1 MCGLAVALLASLLV
15 VAPVPVLSG
24 AGLGVSEAAAQSAG
38 SSGVSAYS
46 RAFLH
51 RTVIEEGQTRQF
63 EISNL
68 PDRPAYYVFF
78 KPLTGYTAEPS
89 DITFKVHWRR
99 DGLVE
104 VAAGEGRRASVN
116 SLRERLRFE
125 VEAHSD
131 GDSDDETFGVQLCTT
146 ADCEGG
152 TVLGDWTVT
161 ITDVSDT
168 TLTGTGASITV
179 SGGSTTMMERLTNN
193 DNRDVSDTITVTIP
207 YESRPTQSIVVVGL
221 VDTTTMGKLGTETP
235 IANIRGG
242 FAQHAGAGPTTPRHA
257 FSINLDGVNIPDG
270 TGLDVDGSGT
280 VEQDEWVSEF
290 EVSIAAFNNAVDT
303 PGGELSGNL
312 VFTVYQYDEDYY
324 DTTNCRIDVG
334 LGPQTVK
341 CPNTSTVPTEYTGI
355 VLPDVPLTVTGDDEV
370 TEIELHH
377 AATTDQVATEGSS
390 TDTAKFRVT
399 LGRGLA
405 AGEML
410 TVPLAFQGATLGTHF
425 SLSLDGSPQGVAY
438 ADSADGATGELRFT
452 GPSAAEAT
460 VVVTAATD
468 DGDTATNN
476 LVVRTYPTSDPWKGN
491 HITTNLAG
499 GVCSG
504 DGCGPVRLAERL
516 YRITL
521 NEAEAGLAVI
531 DNGGGRLLEG
541 DIVENVPVV
550 ERTQGSIVLY
560 DIEEKVVTVGG
571 DYSYE
576 VRLSAAPTSNVTVAV
591 SSSDTTKATITT
603 GASLT
608 FTPSNWP
615 MPQTV
620 TVSAEDNDADA
631 ADIGLTITHA
641 VTGAGNY
648 ASIGD
653 VSHPL
658 TLVDDDPT
666 EVSMAGTGVRT
677 SPSGTQISEVMVEG
691 DATRVDR
698 SLTISLGRAL
708 TANEWVRVPLYL
720 EATGH
725 RQNPDVKCDL
735 NLQDWSDESLERWAD
750 YVACDVV
757 SSVRGPRYS
766 ANVAWPVHHNDFE
779 MAAVGTGVSVEAVN
793 RYTPAHVGF
802 RWLEFAGAGA
812 QTATIVLKTRDGF
825 DDGDVS
831 DEEFHISFP
840 RGLQSV
846 RNYTD
851 DGKVFS
857 PQRHLNPQTNL
868 GGGVTAAQADAQA
881 WYGIADD
888 DAAPPSTG
896 ETVEVPLD
904 WPLLPSGVG
913 VGDTFRL
920 LYVTNGETAA
930 TSRQGSVYDDFVR
943 AEITGAQLKGGGV
956 PELVPHAESF
966 FGLVTTLGDGG
977 GTGTYGA
984 RDRAQFNMYRIDE
997 GVQPNDPIYWV
1008 GGDKVADNASPDFID
1023 GTWDSESPRHA
1034 DGTAATVDTDGYW
1047 TGGTEEGHRTN
1058 HAFCSGGTGGHNR
1071 GQVGEPNV
1079 HVGKLDGNDS
1089 SRFSPLGP
1097 IRARTPACTDAEP
1110 ATEMRPLYALST
1122 SVFEVVGGAV
1132 EITPRSRAA
1141 EGSAVSF
1148 TVTMSEAAPTGGITV
1163 PYTFAHGLG
1172 IATDPAHIVAD
1183 ASDFADTAGSVTIAQ
1198 GATTATIAVATTDDS
1213 TYEGDH
1219 YFRVTLGTPTG
1230 TDAPGLAAGKSTG
1243 IGIITDK
1250 ADLPNVAFAS
1260 ATAVAAEDAGTIGV
1274 TVTKTGTTAVP
1285 LSIYWTTADGTAAH
1299 PTDYTAQS
1307 GYLEF
1312 ATGDTTKTLTID
1324 LVDDGTAESTE
1335 TFKVQLDGTLAV
1347 DARAG
1352 STAETTI
1359 TLTDDDDG
1367 TAGVTLSGSAV
1378 TLTELH
1384 ATDAEMS
1391 YTVVLDSDP
1400 GANVV
1405 VTVSSGDATAVAV
1418 DTDSDMAGDQSM
1430 LTFTHGNTGNWSSA
1444 QTVTLRAVND
1454 GDSAAETV
1462 TVSHAAE
1469 VSDAGNPYHQIPINS
1484 VTATTVDAGHKIV
1497 VVPVAVSVN
1506 EGDTAE
1512 YGIRL
1517 ASNPGGAVTLHVT
1530 AVNSSGSLTVS
1541 PVTVSFNAGNWMSAQ
1556 TVTINGG
1563 SGGAGGVTHS
1573 VSSSAGTASS
1583 RYPVNMVGPQV
1594 DVTVVPS
1601 AALVFDVGE
1610 GVAVSEESGHTDTY
1624 EVKLNKAPSADV
1636 TVAITAAVG
1645 AAVNPASLTF
1655 TTTNWDTG
1663 QEVTV
1668 SGVDDNTIN
1677 TGGARMVTISHSTSS
1692 SDNDFNALSGNVT
1705 VRVADTDTTP
1715 TLGVTPAQ
1723 VQSSAFAS
1731 GGTVTLT
1738 LTPEHVTFFGV
1749 GDGDGLGPEGGDRG
1763 AGNLR
1768 SGGSLTA
1775 SGLALLTFTGAPTG
1789 LTVNS
1794 AELGAAMSDVHG
1806 QPKHRSLE
1814 VVLSYSGSAITAD
1827 DPVTLNVGRRLLRR
1841 SLSATKAVP
1850 YGASLSADFTIK
1862 APGPVTV
1869 SMAGS
1874 DGDAN
1879 GNAVEG
1885 ASGATGYRTI
1895 TLTLGRVLTGSE
1907 SVTVP
1912 LTVTGAT
1919 VGASNDYTF
1928 GLSGSNT
1935 GVSLNTSGTNSAQNP
1950 AVVFASG
1957 AQTATL
1963 RLMPVDNNV
1972 RTQPYVIVDYG
1983 TGSRAPSASGAALGA
1998 VSGDPVGVVL
2008 VDDET
2013 GDFEVA
2019 ADWPLLPSGLSGG
2032 DEFRLMFI
2040 TSQTRTAESTDI
2052 DVYNEWAQGVVAA
2065 GGHAGLKPYAGLV
2078 RVMGS
2083 TTTVDARVNAGMH
2096 TGSAW
2101 ADGSANASSSGVKVY
2116 WLAEP
2121 SSDKVADN
2129 YFDFFDGSWD
2139 GGADQSGA
2147 DTVESGAA
2155 RTVTAGFW
2163 TGSHIHD
2170 GRKDPNMTRRLGATM
2185 PSVARVSLGNPLSDT
2200 SAMSDD
2206 SLPMLAMSPVFK
2218 VEAAATPELTFA
2230 SAAYSAA
2237 EDGGS
2242 VDVTVNAS
2250 SAPSSAL
2257 TVNLDSQA
2265 ETATEASDYTAP
2277 PTTFTFPAAMTS
2289 HTFSVNITDDSTV
2302 EGDETFTMTLAS
2314 GTGYTVGMPATT
2326 TVTITD
2332 DDTPPVAVTMSASDG
2347 DSDGN
2352 AVEGGPGTTGY
2363 RTITLTLGRA
2373 LTGSEQVTVPLT
2385 VVGATV
2391 ATDYTFALQPSTQT
2405 GVSLNTSGSNSAQN
2419 PAVVFAA
2426 GAQTATLRL
2435 MPVNNSDRTQPYV
2448 IVDYGTPSGS
2458 GGVTLDTPTGG
2469 PIGVVLVDDETGD
2482 IVLPPGTAFRPAVL
2496 NNAEYR
2502 LMFMTSEGGLATSTD
2517 IADYDHFV
2525 RAAAVANG
2533 GDDLLPY
2540 VGFFRAFVSTA
2551 TVDGRNHVGIWDT
2564 SANGGSGGFADGT
2577 TRARDSGTVL
2587 YWLGTG
2593 GEQVSSSYWRLCN
2606 QAWTG
2611 RWSSADATRLRH
2623 EDGSVGDGAKVW
2635 TGMNNNCT
2643 TSSNPLGTATPAYGP
2658 GARVGSGSAS
2668 QSLSSGT
2675 EAAASENRFYA
2686 VSEIV
2691 KTVASADMP
2700 EVAFTRGNSS
2710 ANEGETVRL
2719 TLMASPAP
2727 TADLTLTYIVEEGG
2741 GATAGQDF
2749 TAGEASVMIPAGQ
2762 TSVAFDVATREDG
2775 VFEDSESFRVGLVA
2789 SPDYLRARG
2798 VTIVTIIDD
2807 DAVEIGFEQ
2816 PEYWVLEDSGTFDV
2830 NLTLNQQTEQQI
2842 DLTLAFGGTAT
2853 DGSDYT
2859 APSTS
2864 VTIPS
2869 GNASGTHTISIPIIA
2884 DSMQEADETIV
2895 VRIASS
2901 ETPRATA
2908 ATPDRTTLY
2917 IADQDRT
2924 APGLVVPSTVEV
2936 DEGGTAAYRL
2946 RLATEPSGTVT
2957 VTVTVSGQ
2965 TSATLTLDADDSTN
2979 GDQASVQFDASN
2991 WYIGRKV
2998 TVRGVHDTDLTD
3010 DSVTLS
3016 HSSSGADYGSVT
3028 GSVAATV
3035 DDEDVTLSITP
3046 GAAVTE
3052 GTAAEFTVT
3061 ASTAPD
3067 RNLTV
3072 NVGIA
3077 DASGADFVAAGQQGN
3092 RTRTLPAGQSS
3103 ATFTVPTVEDFIV
3116 ETSGPITIT
3125 LQNSDNYRIDSSA
3138 ASAEVRV
3145 NDNDASAVAV
3155 AMLGSDGDA
3164 DGNAVEGAG
3173 NSTGYR
3179 TITLRL
3185 DGPLSGSE
3193 TLTVPLTVT
3202 GAAVTADYTFG
3213 LAPTTQTGVALDTS
3227 GPHSAQNP
3235 AVVFT
3240 AGATTATLRLTP
3252 VDNDVRTQPYVIVDF
3267 GSGATASGGINVG
3280 EQTGGPIN
3288 VVLVDDDTGDIEV
3301 AADWALAP
3309 SGLSAGDEFRLIF
3322 ITSQRRTAVSTD
3334 IDAYND
3340 WAQLVVAEHGH
3351 AALLPYS
3358 GLVSVIASTA
3368 TVDARENTA
3377 MWDPALNSNAGGY
3390 TDRST
3395 SDSDS
3400 GTKIYWLAAPS
3411 TDKVAD
3417 NYFDF
3422 YDASWDTGTNN
3433 RSHATNEAATAQMSI
3448 YWTGSS
3454 DAGVEV
3460 SGHTLGDSNPRF
3472 GSMDTLGN
3480 TPLDHTANTVN
3491 TTELRMLAMSPVFK
3505 IDPSATGP
3513 EVSVRLMTGEG
3524 ENRNDDD
3531 EVEKSEADATVSF
3544 PLTLDAQPATA
3555 LTVCVRVEESGDT
3568 DRVAAADEGIKTVSF
3583 QAGVQTGSID
3593 VAWTDTA
3600 ADDLDSVITV
3610 TAVPSSTA
3618 GCSSTDSYTVSGTN
3632 GSDKVRITDDEAT
3645 EVTLTASDTAMSEQD
3660 ASDTATLTVSLG
3672 RPLISGESVVATITL
3687 ASGTGARLPGHA
3699 TPDFAVTASGTG
3711 VALAN
3716 ATSTTARVTFT
3727 GSDSNTVQTATVTL
3741 TPIATAA
3748 GDDGDTSDEEI
3759 TATLNVVT
3767 GTGSGTVVTGGGAMV
3782 VSASSEVDL
3791 TIDDDDASACS
3802 AQSTVLSVSSLRI
3815 TENGG
3820 KTTYCV
3826 RLTTAPSGGSTTVT
3840 IGTAAGRAVFDP
3852 STFTVIES
3860 VGSGAATISP
3870 ATLTFTASNYTEPQ
3884 QVTVTAVDEPSD
3896 NRNRRFNLTQTASGG
3911 GYSSSSLGT
3920 VSVLV
3925 TDAPELEVFEYR
3937 RTYDEAAYNAHKRAN
3952 RGWGIF
3958 RPNTLTSTPGLGPA
3972 PDITPGEVLD
3982 YFVRLSSQPASD
3994 VTVTINVT
4002 QIAGYDPLT
4011 FTGISF
4017 TRNGTPQQSLTFT
4030 FHDGEPTAAG
4040 CWDGGYGGDRH
4051 TQTRI
4056 SWKCYRVIWVHNTRS
4071 LHVEGT
4077 QCADVVHSGTGGG
4090 FRRATVDK
4098 MRAFSLGEVFRHYPK
4113 EFEIGQ
4119 YRDLDSTKFYRLVYF
4134 SKQTPGGPYTW
4145 HMREWGNPN
4154 APVVTADTLNL
4165 QTHYVSS
4172 GRFHWPSDCP
4182 FLRRQYTNQHTP
4194 QNSPSRDVPQPAEA
4208 PPEPA
4213 AVVANLT
4220 LATGGGTSV
4229 DVSWD
4234 AVADADKYLVAYSAE
4249 AADGTAQSAGVFD
4262 GIATTSHTLDHGI
4275 AGPVTVTVTVTPGY
4289 DTDSGTAVYLD
4300 SLAATTTV
4308 DLSGEDETSSDPP
4321 AVPPECVPDDTL
4333 KLARRY
4339 YDLNKH
4345 RAPGYGKNW
4354 RRVLIAFGDIAD
4366 TQLKPFTA
4374 AEASQSETRWSGW
4387 RPFRE
4392 ALECIEQAQT
4402 AKPAPPPVEPEI
4414 SITAGTDVTEG
4425 GDATYTITAA
4435 PAPTAD
4441 LDVTIEITQTGAF
4454 TSTGTQTV
4462 TIPTTGSYTLTVATT
4477 DDSVDEPDGTV
4488 AAAINIGSGYTVSS
4502 TQGAATV
4509 AVSDDDVP
4517 EIVITAGADVTEGE
4531 DATFTITADPAP
4543 HTALSVAV
4551 KITQTG
4557 AFTST
4562 GTQTVTIPTSGTYT
4576 LTVATGDDSTDE
4588 PDGTVTATINT
4599 GAGYTV
4605 SSTQN
4610 TATVAVADN
4619 DVPEISITASAD
4631 VTEGD
4636 DATFTITADPAPS
4649 AALDVTVK
4657 ITQSGDFAST
4667 GTQTVTIPTSG
4678 TYTLIIATND
4688 DSTDEPDGTV
4698 TATINSGN
4706 GYTVSSNNGAAT
4718 VTISDDDDPPAADT
4732 TDTSDGDTS
4741 NGAPAQSGPITL
4753 TVADASAS
4761 EGDPQGLRFVATLS
4775 RASDQEIKLGYGA
4788 FDITAKYNQDFTIP
4802 YRTFT
4807 INPGETQVEIVVPI
4821 IDDNTVEGDE
4831 TIRMYAYE
4839 STFTTIFNFT
4849 YATGTIK
4856 DND

>member
-1 MCGLAVALLASLLV
+1 MCALVVALAASLLV
-15 VAPVPVLSG
+15 VPPVPVLSG
-24 AGLGVSEAAAQSAG
+24 AGLGVSEAGAQSAG
-38 SSGVSAYS
+38 TAGVTSHS

-78 KPLTGYTAEPS
+78 KPLAGYTAEAS
-89 DITFKVHWRR
+89 DVTFKVHWRR

-116 SLRERLRFE
+116 ALRERLRFE
-125 VEAHSD
+125 VAAHSD

-207 YESRPTQSIVVVGL
+207 YASRPTQSIVVVGL
-221 VDTTTMGKLGTETP
+221 VDTTTMAKWGTEAP

-242 FAQHAGAGPTTPRHA
+242 LARHAEAGPTTPRHA
-257 FSINLDGVNIPDG
+257 FTINLDGVNIPDG
-270 TGLDVDGSGT
+270 TGLDVNENGT
-280 VEQDEWVSEF
+280 VEEDEWVSEF

-303 PGGELSGNL
+303 PGGVLSGNL

-324 DTTNCRIDVG
+324 DTTNCRVDLG

-341 CPNTSTVPTEYTGI
+341 CPDTRTAPTVYTGI
-355 VLPDVPLTVTGDDEV
+355 VLPDVPLTVTDDDEV

-377 AATTDQVATEGSS
+377 AATTDQVATEGSTS
-390 TDTAKFRVT
+390 DTAKFRVT

-405 AGEML
+405 AGETL

-425 SLSLDGSPQGVAY
+425 RLSLDGSPQGVVY
-438 ADSADGATGELRFT
+438 ADSADGATGELTFT

-476 LVVRTYPTSDPWKGN
+476 LVVRTYPTSEPWKGN

-521 NEAEAGLAVI
+521 NEAQAGLAVI

-541 DIVENVPVV
+541 NIVENVPVV
-550 ERTQGSIVLY
+550 VPTQSSQVRYRI
-560 DIEEKVVTVGG
+560 DEQVVTEGG

-576 VRLSAAPTSNVTVAV
+576 VRLSAAPTSNVTVAA

-603 GASLT
+603 GGSLT
-608 FTPSNWP
+608 FTPSNWT

-620 TVSAEDNDADA
+620 TVSAVDNQADA

-641 VTGAGNY
+641 VTGAGSY
-648 ASIGD
+648 ASIPN
-653 VSHPL
+653 VAHAL
-658 TLVDDDPT
+658 VLVDDDPT
-666 EVSMAGTGVRT
+666 EVSMVGTGVRT

-698 SLTISLGRAL
+698 SLTISLSRAL

-725 RQNPDVKCDL
+725 RHNPDVECDL
-735 NLQDWSDESLERWAD
+735 NLQDWSDISLERWAD

-812 QTATIVLKTRDGF
+812 QEATIVLKARGGF
-825 DDGDVS
+825 DDGDVH
-831 DEEFHISFP
+831 DEAFHISFP

-851 DGKVFS
+851 DGHVFS

-868 GGGVTAAQADAQA
+868 GGGVTAAHADAQA

-888 DAAPPSTG
+888 EEGGSSAPEMPAG
-896 ETVEVPLD
+896 
-904 WPLLPSGVG
+904 WPLLPSGLNP
-913 VGDTFRL
+913 GDSFRL
-920 LYVTNGETAA
+920 IYA
-930 TSRQGSVYDDFVR
+930 TSQTTTAQSRDLAVYDAFVR
-943 AEITGAQLKGGGV
+943 AEITGNALVNGGV
-956 PELVPHAESF
+956 AALADHAGHFKAIAETSVEGSSAFSVTELTR
-966 FGLVTTLGDGG
+966 TT
-977 GTGTYGA
+977 A
-984 RDRAQFNMYRIDE
+984 RDHAQFNPDNGDHPDVR
-997 GVQPNDPIYWV
+997 IYWV
-1008 GGDKVADNASPDFID
+1008 GGTKVADDNADFTD
-1023 GTWDSESPRHA
+1023 GDWDDEANPRRA
-1034 DGTAATVDTDGYW
+1034 DGTAATVHVSGYW
-1047 TGGTEEGHRTN
+1047 TGSGRDGAGIEV
-1058 HAFCSGGTGGHNR
+1058 CSEISNGITSTRYPRLGWTDAT
-1071 GQVGEPNV
+1071 VGLLNNSSV
-1079 HVGKLDGNDS
+1079 DG
-1089 SRFSPLGP
+1089 FPLGP
-1097 IRARTPACTDAEP
+1097 RTDIASSCGRQHGYSHNR
-1110 ATEMRPLYALST
+1110 TEMRPMYALSGEFT
-1122 SVFEVVGGAV
+1122 VVAAGATI
-1132 EITPRSRAA
+1132 ESATAA
-1141 EGSAVSF
+1141 EGSAATF
-1148 TVTMSEAAPTGGITV
+1148 TVTIPDAAPLGGITV
-1163 PYTFAHGLG
+1163 PYTFDHGLG
-1172 IATDPAHIVAD
+1172 ISTDPAHIVAD
-1183 ASDFADTAGSVTIAQ
+1183 NNDFADTDGEVTIAQ
-1198 GATTATIAVATTDDS
+1198 GDTTAAITVATTDDS

-1230 TDAPGLAAGKSTG
+1230 TDAPGVHPTKGTATG
-1243 IGIITDK
+1243 TITDK
-1250 ADLPNVAFAS
+1250 ADLPNVAFSS
-1260 ATAVAAEDAGTIGV
+1260 ATASAAEDAGTIDV

-1285 LSIYWTTADGTAAH
+1285 LSIYWTTADDTAAH

-1312 ATGDTTKTLTID
+1312 ATGDTTKTLTIPI
-1324 LVDDGTAESTE
+1324 VDDNTAENTE

-1347 DARAG
+1347 DARVG
-1352 STAETTI
+1352 STGETTI
-1359 TLTDDDDG
+1359 TLTDDDVG
-1367 TAGVTLSGSAV
+1367 GAAGVTLSGSAL

-1400 GANVV
+1400 GAVVV
-1405 VTVSSGDATAVAV
+1405 VTVSSGDPTAVAV

-1430 LTFTHGNTGNWSSA
+1430 LTFTHGNTGNWNSA

-1454 GDSAAETV
+1454 GDAAAETV

-1497 VVPVAVSVN
+1497 VVPAAVSVN

-1517 ASNPGGAVTLHVT
+1517 ASNPGGAVALHVT

-1556 TVTINGG
+1556 TVTISGG

-1573 VSSSAGTASS
+1573 VSSSAGAARS

-1594 DVTVVPS
+1594 DVTVVSS

-1636 TVAITAAVG
+1636 TVAITAAAG

-1715 TLGVTPAQ
+1715 TLGITPAQ

-1749 GDGDGLGPEGGDRG
+1749 GDGDGLGPESGDRG
-1763 AGNLR
+1763 DGILR
-1768 SGGSLTA
+1768 SGGSLSA
-1775 SGLALLTFTGAPTG
+1775 SGLALLTFTGEPTG
-1789 LTVNS
+1789 LTVDS

-1862 APGPVTV
+1862 APEPVTV

-1895 TLTLGRVLTGSE
+1895 TLTLGRALTGSE
-1907 SVTVP
+1907 EVTVP
-1912 LTVTGAT
+1912 LSVVGAT
-1919 VGASNDYTF
+1919 VTDDYTF
-1928 GLSGSNT
+1928 GLEPAT
-1935 GVSLNTSGTNSAQNP
+1935 QDGVSLTTTGGTHTAQDP
-1950 AVVFASG
+1950 AVVFSAGASS
-1957 AQTATL
+1957 ATL
-1963 RLMPVDNNV
+1963 RLKPVDNSV
-1972 RTQPYVIVDYG
+1972 RSQPYVVVGYG
-1983 TGSRAPSASGAALGA
+1983 TGARAPAGSGVTLDTPTG
-1998 VSGDPVGVVL
+1998 GPVGVVL

-2078 RVMGS
+2078 RVVGS

-2163 TGSHIHD
+2163 TGSNEHD
-2170 GRKDPNMTRRLGATM
+2170 GRKASIATRRLGATT

-2200 SAMSDD
+2200 SAMSDA

-2230 SAAYSAA
+2230 SAAYSEA

-2250 SAPSSAL
+2250 SAPSAAL

-2289 HTFSVNITDDSTV
+2289 HTFSVNITDDNTV

-2314 GTGYTVGMPATT
+2314 GTGYTVGTPATT

-2332 DDTPPVAVTMSASDG
+2332 DDTPPVTVTMSASDG

-2352 AVEGGPGTTGY
+2352 AVEGGAGTTGH
-2363 RTITLTLGRA
+2363 RTITLTLGRELA
-2373 LTGSEQVTVPLT
+2373 GSEQVTVPLT

-2391 ATDYTFALQPSTQT
+2391 TTDYTFGLQPTTQT

-2419 PAVVFAA
+2419 PAVVFAS
-2426 GAQTATLRL
+2426 GARTATLRL
-2435 MPVNNSDRTQPYV
+2435 TPVDNNVRTQPYA
-2448 IVDYGTPSGS
+2448 IVDYGSGSRAPAAS

-2482 IVLPPGTAFRPAVL
+2482 IVLPAGAGFRPGVS

-2502 LMFMTSEGGLATSTD
+2502 LLFMTSAGGAATSTD

-2533 GDDLLPY
+2533 GADLLPY
-2540 VGFFRAFVSTA
+2540 AGFFRAFVSTA
-2551 TVDGRNHVGIWDT
+2551 STHGREHVGIW
-2564 SANGGSGGFADGT
+2564 GSGAFTDGT
-2577 TRARDSGTVL
+2577 TQGSDSGTEL

-2593 GEQVSSSYWRLCN
+2593 GEQVSSSYWLFCN
-2606 QAWTG
+2606 RPWTG
-2611 RWSSADATRLRH
+2611 RWSATATRLRH
-2623 EDGSVGDGAKVW
+2623 EDGSVGNGAKVW

-2643 TSSNPLGTATPAYGP
+2643 TSSNQLGTSTPTYGP
-2658 GARVGSGSAS
+2658 GAQAGSGGSPT
-2668 QSLSSGT
+2668 QSNALSLGT

-2686 VSEIV
+2686 VSDV
-2691 KTVASADMP
+2691 FKTVASADMP
-2700 EVAFTRGNSS
+2700 QVVFDSRTGS

-2719 TLMASPAP
+2719 TLRASPAP
-2727 TADLTLTYIVEEGG
+2727 TADLTLTYIVEESGG
-2741 GATAGQDF
+2741 DATAGQDF
-2749 TAGEASVMIPAGQ
+2749 TAGEASVTIPAGQ
-2762 TSVAFDVATREDG
+2762 TSVAFDVATLEDG
-2775 VFEDSESFRVGLVA
+2775 VFERSESFRVRLAA
-2789 SPDYLRARG
+2789 SPDYLRGSARVST
-2798 VTIVTIIDD
+2798 VTILE
-2807 DAVEIGFEQ
+2807 VERLQVGFAQ
-2816 PEYWVLEDSGTFDV
+2816 AEYWALEDGGSVDVELALSHGTERAV
-2830 NLTLNQQTEQQI
+2830 SLTLSV
-2842 DLTLAFGGTAT
+2842 GGTAT
-2853 DGSDYT
+2853 GGSDYT
-2859 APSTS
+2859 APAAS
-2864 VTIPS
+2864 VTIPP
-2869 GNASGTHTISIPIIA
+2869 GNTSRTHTITIPIAA
-2884 DSMQEADETIV
+2884 DTTVEPDETITLA
-2895 VRIASS
+2895 IASV
-2901 ETPRATA
+2901 TTTNAGTA
-2908 ATPDRTTLY
+2908 NRSRTTVF
-2917 IADQDRT
+2917 IADQDH
-2924 APGLVVPSTVEV
+2924 ASAGLVAPSTVEV
-2936 DEGGTAAYRL
+2936 DEGGTATYRL
-2946 RLATEPSGTVT
+2946 RLATAPSGT

-2965 TSATLTLDADDSTN
+2965 TSSELTLDADDSTN
-2979 GDQASVQFDASN
+2979 GDQATVQFTPSN
-2991 WYIGRKV
+2991 WYVGRKV
-2998 TVRGVHDTDLTD
+2998 TVRGVHDEDLTD
-3010 DSVTLS
+3010 DSVTLA
-3016 HSSSGADYGSVT
+3016 HSASGADYGSVT

-3035 DDEDVTLSITP
+3035 DDEDVTLSITG

-3061 ASTAPD
+3061 ASPAPD
-3067 RNLTV
+3067 RDLTV

-3077 DASGADFVAAGQQGN
+3077 DAAGADFVAAGQQGN
-3092 RTRTLPAGQSS
+3092 RTRILPAGQ
-3103 ATFTVPTVEDFIV
+3103 ATAMFTVPTVADFN
-3116 ETSGPITIT
+3116 EEPSGPITIT
-3125 LQNSDNYRIDSSA
+3125 LQNSDNYMIDSSA
-3138 ASAEVRV
+3138 ASAMVQV
-3145 NDNDASAVAV
+3145 DDDDDAAVTV
-3155 AMLGSDGDA
+3155 AMSASRD
-3164 DGNAVEGAG
+3164 NAVEGATDA
-3173 NSTGYR
+3173 TGYSD
-3179 TITLRL
+3179 ITLTL
-3185 DGPLSGSE
+3185 GGPLSGTE

-3202 GAAVTADYTFG
+3202 GATVTTDYTFA
-3213 LAPTTQTGVALDTS
+3213 LVPTTQTGVALDTS

-3267 GSGATASGGINVG
+3267 GPGATASGGINVG

-3288 VVLVDDDTGDIEV
+3288 VVLVDDETGDIEV

-3322 ITSQRRTAVSTD
+3322 ITSQTRTAASTD
-3334 IDAYND
+3334 IDDYND

-3390 TDRST
+3390 TDSST

-3411 TDKVAD
+3411 AHKVAD

-3433 RSHATNEAATAQMSI
+3433 RSHSTNEAATPLEAV

-3454 DAGVEV
+3454 DAGEAV
-3460 SGHTLGDSNPRF
+3460 SGNALGEANPQYGHVETF
-3472 GSMDTLGN
+3472 GS
-3480 TPLDHTANTVN
+3480 TPLDHTANADNATRFGLL
-3491 TTELRMLAMSPVFK
+3491 TMSPVFK

-3524 ENRNDDD
+3524 ENRNDDG
-3531 EVEKSEADATVSF
+3531 EVEKPENDATVSF
-3544 PLTLDAQPATA
+3544 PLTLDAQPAAA
-3555 LTVCVRVEESGDT
+3555 LMVCVRVAESGDT

-3583 QAGVQTGSID
+3583 NAGVQTGSID
-3593 VAWTDTA
+3593 VAWTDNDD
-3600 ADDLDSVITV
+3600 DDLDSVITV

-3632 GSDKVRITDDEAT
+3632 GSDKARITDDEAT

-3672 RPLISGESVVATITL
+3672 RPLIAGESLVARITL
-3687 ASGTGARLPGHA
+3687 ATSTDARLPGHA

-3716 ATSTTARVTFT
+3716 AATTTSQVTFT

-3759 TATLNVVT
+3759 TANLLRLIT
-3767 GTGSGTVVTGGGAMV
+3767 GTGSGTVVTGGGAAV
-3782 VSASSEVDL
+3782 VEASSEVDL

-3802 AQSTVLSVSSLRI
+3802 AQSSVFSGTSLRI
-3815 TENGG
+3815 LETGE
-3820 KTTYCV
+3820 TTYCV
-3826 RLTTAPSGGSTTVT
+3826 RLANAPSAGDTTVM
-3840 IGTAAGRAVFDP
+3840 IGRTGAHA
-3852 STFTVIES
+3852 
-3860 VGSGAATISP
+3860 GAASVSP
-3870 ATLTFTASNYTEPQ
+3870 SSLTFTALNYTEPQ
-3884 QVTVTAVDEPSD
+3884 EVTVTGVDDPGTHQERS
-3896 NRNRRFNLTQTASGG
+3896 LTLTHTANGG
-3911 GYSSSSLGT
+3911 GYSSQSLGSVRVE
-3920 VSVLV
+3920 VS
-3925 TDAPELEVFEYR
+3925 DAPEVEVFAHVR
-3937 RTYDEAAYNAHKRAN
+3937 YDDEDAWRWFVNANGGMLRPSTVTAAP
-3952 RGWGIF
+3952 GV
-3958 RPNTLTSTPGLGPA
+3958 TPMRNV
-3972 PDITPGEVLD
+3972 TPCCEVQ
-3982 YFVRLSSQPASD
+3982 YAVRLSNRPLGGA
-3994 VTVTINVT
+3994 VTVDISVGDFGGTTASAI
-4002 QIAGYDPLT
+4002 
-4011 FTGISF
+4011 TGISL
-4017 TRNGTPQQSLTFT
+4017 TRDGTPEQSLRIRFE
-4030 FHDGEPTAAG
+4030 DRAPDPG
-4040 CWDGGYGGDRH
+4040 CGWLV
-4051 TQTRI
+4051 QTPNTHYDSNYREKPGVSDSYDNNADT
-4056 SWKCYRVIWVHNTRS
+4056 SWECYRFIWVHNKREHQSPTRS
-4071 LHVEGT
+4071 L
-4077 QCADVVHSGTGGG
+4077 CADITHTATGGG
-4090 FRRATVDK
+4090 VRKVTVDTIR
-4098 MRAFSLGEVFRHYPK
+4098 MHSLGFNTGRVH
-4113 EFEIGQ
+4113 
-4119 YRDLDSTKFYRLVYF
+4119 D
-4134 SKQTPGGPYTW
+4134 
-4145 HMREWGNPN
+4145 NP
-4154 APVVTADTLNL
+4154 A
-4165 QTHYVSS
+4165 
-4172 GRFHWPSDCP
+4172 CP
-4182 FLRRQYTNQHTP
+4182 FLYANTLGTP
-4194 QNSPSRDVPQPAEA
+4194 QNSPLPAQA
-4208 PPEPA
+4208 PPVPTT
-4213 AVVANLT
+4213 AVAGLSVAG
-4220 LATGGGTSV
+4220 GGGTTATA
-4229 DVSWD
+4229 SWD
-4234 AVADADKYLVAYSAE
+4234 AVPHATKYSVSYSAQ
-4249 AADGTAQSAGVFD
+4249 AADGSLTQTVGAFDDITA
-4262 GIATTSHTLDHGI
+4262 TSLTFDHGVT
-4275 AGPVTVTVTVTPGY
+4275 APATVTVTVTPGY
-4289 DTDSGTAVYLD
+4289 DNDDSDGGTPTVTYLD
-4300 SLAATTTV
+4300 GLAATVTLNIGTTP
-4308 DLSGEDETSSDPP
+4308 DAGETAQEEEGTGGDGPVAPP
-4321 AVPPECVPDDTL
+4321 PGCVSDDTL
-4333 KLARRY
+4333 ELARDY
-4339 YDLNKH
+4339 YDVNKH
-4345 RAPGYGKNW
+4345 RAPGYGKTW
-4354 RRVLIAFGDIAD
+4354 RRVLIAFGDVAD
-4366 TQLKPFTA
+4366 AQLEPFTA
-4374 AEASQSETRWSGW
+4374 AEASQSETRWAGW
-4387 RPFRE
+4387 GPFRE
-4392 ALECIEQAQT
+4392 ALECIEKAQQD
-4402 AKPAPPPVEPEI
+4402 PAPPPVEPEI
-4414 SITAGTDVTEG
+4414 AVTAGAGVTEG
-4425 GDATYTITAA
+4425 GDAVFTITAA
-4435 PAPTAD
+4435 PAPHTA
-4441 LDVTIEITQTGAF
+4441 LSVDVTLTQTGDF
-4454 TSTGTQTV
+4454 VSTGTQTV
-4462 TIPTTGSYTLTVATT
+4462 TIGTTGSYTLTVATT
-4477 DDSVDEPDGTV
+4477 DDSADEADGSVT
-4488 AAAINIGSGYTVSS
+4488 AAIGTGTGYTVSTS
-4502 TQGAATV
+4502 SGAATV
-4509 AVSDDDVP
+4509 AVADNDIP
-4517 EIVITAGADVTEGE
+4517 EITITAGTDVTEGG
-4531 DATFTITADPAP
+4531 DAVFTIAADPLP
-4543 HTALSVAV
+4543 HTALDVAV
-4551 KITQTG
+4551 EITQTG
-4557 AFTST
+4557 DHGAAA
-4562 GTQTVTIPTSGTYT
+4562 GTRTVTIPATGTYT
-4576 LTVATGDDSTDE
+4576 LTVATTNDSDDE
-4588 PDGTVTATINT
+4588 ADGSITATVST

-4605 SSTQN
+4605 SSAN
-4610 TATVAVADN
+4610 STATVAVAD
-4619 DVPEISITASAD
+4619 
-4631 VTEGD
+4631 
-4636 DATFTITADPAPS
+4636 
-4649 AALDVTVK
+4649 
-4657 ITQSGDFAST
+4657 
-4667 GTQTVTIPTSG
+4667 
-4678 TYTLIIATND
+4678 
-4688 DSTDEPDGTV
+4688 
-4698 TATINSGN
+4698 
-4706 GYTVSSNNGAAT
+4706 
-4718 VTISDDDDPPAADT
+4718 DDDPPPPPPPPVECV
-4732 TDTSDGDTS
+4732 SDETLRLARDYYELNRHRAPGYGSNWRRVLVAFGD
-4741 NGAPAQSGPITL
+4741 
-4753 TVADASAS
+4753 VAD
-4761 EGDPQGLRFVATLS
+4761 
-4775 RASDQEIKLGYGA
+4775 DQLTAFTAAEALAREQIWYGWKPFREA
-4788 FDITAKYNQDFTIP
+4788 LECIEAAQ
-4802 YRTFT
+4802 
-4807 INPGETQVEIVVPI
+4807 
-4821 IDDNTVEGDE
+4821 
-4831 TIRMYAYE
+4831 
-4839 STFTTIFNFT
+4839 
-4849 YATGTIK
+4849 
-4856 DND
+4856 

>member
-1 MCGLAVALLASLLV
+1 MCALVVALAASLLV
-15 VAPVPVLSG
+15 VPPVPVLSG
-24 AGLGVSEAAAQSAG
+24 AGLGVSEAGAQSAG
-38 SSGVSAYS
+38 TAGVTSHS

-68 PDRPAYYVFF
+68 PARPAYYVFF
-78 KPLTGYTAEPS
+78 KPLAGYTAAAS
-89 DITFKVHWRR
+89 DVTFKVHWRR

-104 VAAGEGRRASVN
+104 VAPGEGRRASVN

-161 ITDVSDT
+161 VTDVSDT

-193 DNRDVSDTITVTIP
+193 DNRDVRDTITVTIP
-207 YESRPTQSIVVVGL
+207 YANRPSQDIVVVGL
-221 VDTTTMGKLGTETP
+221 VDTMTMAKLETPTP
-235 IANIRGG
+235 IANVRGG
-242 FAQHAGAGPTTPRHA
+242 LAKHMEAGPTSPREA
-257 FSINLDGVNIPDG
+257 LVLRPSLLDLPVNG
-270 TGLDVDGSGT
+270 GNGNGT
-280 VEQDEWVSEF
+280 VEEAEWVSDY
-290 EVSIAAFNNAVDT
+290 EVEITAFNNAVDT
-303 PGGELSGNL
+303 PGGVLSGNL
-312 VFTVYQYDEDYY
+312 KFTIYQYDLDYY
-324 DTTNCRIDVG
+324 DTTDTTINLG
-334 LGPQTVK
+334 GGPQLVSV
-341 CPNTSTVPTEYTGI
+341 PNTMTTPTLHTGI

-370 TEIELHH
+370 TKIELHH
-377 AATTDQVATEGSS
+377 AATKDQVATEGSTS
-390 TDTAKFRVT
+390 DTAKFRVT

-405 AGEML
+405 AGETL

-425 SLSLDGSPQGVAY
+425 SLSLDGGPQGVAY
-438 ADSADGATGELRFT
+438 ADSADGATGELTFT

-476 LVVRTYPTSDPWKGN
+476 LVVRTYPTSELWKGN

-504 DGCGPVRLAERL
+504 DGCGPGRLAERL

-521 NEAEAGLAVI
+521 NEAQAGLAVI

-541 DIVENVPVV
+541 DIVENVPAVDSRSEGSRVV
-550 ERTQGSIVLY
+550 YTIK
-560 DIEEKVVTVGG
+560 EKVVTVGG

-603 GASLT
+603 DASLT
-608 FTPSNWP
+608 FTPSNWTV
-615 MPQTV
+615 PQTV
-620 TVSAEDNDADA
+620 TVTAVDNQADA

-641 VTGAGNY
+641 VTGAGDY

-666 EVSMAGTGVRT
+666 EVTMAGAGVRT
-677 SPSGTQISEVMVEG
+677 SDSGTEISEVMVEG

-708 TANEWVRVPLYL
+708 EADEWVRVPLYL
-720 EATGH
+720 EADGH
-725 RQNPDVKCDL
+725 RQNPDVECDL
-735 NLQDWSDESLERWAD
+735 TLQDWTDIALERWAD

-779 MAAVGTGVSVEAVN
+779 MAATGTGVSVEAVN

-812 QTATIVLKTRDGF
+812 QEATIVLKARGGF
-825 DDGDVS
+825 DDGDNH

-868 GGGVTAAQADAQA
+868 GGGVTAAQADVHA

-888 DAAPPSTG
+888 EEGGGSVP
-896 ETVEVPLD
+896 EVPVG
-904 WPLLPSGVG
+904 WPLLPAGLNP
-913 VGDTFRL
+913 GDSFRL
-920 LYVTNGETAA
+920 LYVTSQTTTAQ
-930 TSRQGSVYDDFVR
+930 SGDLGVYDAFVR
-943 AEITGAQLKGGGV
+943 AEITGNALVNGGV
-956 PELVPHAESF
+956 AALADHAESF
-966 FGLVTTLGDGG
+966 KAIAETVGTT
-977 GTGTYGA
+977 A
-984 RDRAQFNMYRIDE
+984 RDHAQFSPDDDDHPD
-997 GVQPNDPIYWV
+997 VPVYWV
-1008 GGDKVADNASPDFID
+1008 GGAKVSDDNADFTDGEWDDEASPK
-1023 GTWDSESPRHA
+1023 HA
-1034 DGTAATVDTDGYW
+1034 DGTAATINTSGYW
-1047 TGGTEEGHRTN
+1047 TGSGKGGVGISWCGEISQGEKSTPQPRLGQA
-1058 HAFCSGGTGGHNR
+1058 HAT
-1071 GQVGEPNV
+1071 VG
-1079 HVGKLDGNDS
+1079 LLNDS
-1089 SRFSPLGP
+1089 DVDGFPLGP
-1097 IRARTPACTDAEP
+1097 RADISSQCGRRHGYSHNP
-1110 ATEMRPLYALST
+1110 TETRPMYALSGEFT
-1122 SVFEVVGGAV
+1122 VVAAGATI
-1132 EITPRSRAA
+1132 ESATAT
-1141 EGSAVSF
+1141 EGSAATF
-1148 TVTMSEAAPTGGITV
+1148 TVTIPDAAPLGGITV
-1163 PYTFAHGLG
+1163 PYTFDHGLG
-1172 IATDPAHIVAD
+1172 ISTDPAHIVAD
-1183 ASDFADTAGSVTIAQ
+1183 NNDFADTDGHVTIAQ
-1198 GATTATIAVATTDDS
+1198 GATTATITVATTDDS

-1230 TDAPGLAAGKSTG
+1230 TDAPGVHPTKGTATG
-1243 IGIITDK
+1243 TITDK
-1250 ADLPNVAFAS
+1250 ADLPTVAFAS
-1260 ATAVAAEDAGTIGV
+1260 ATASAAEDAGTIDV

-1285 LSIYWTTADGTAAH
+1285 LSIYWTTADNTAAH

-1312 ATGDTTKTLTID
+1312 DTGDTTKTLTIPI
-1324 LVDDGTAESTE
+1324 VDDNTAENTE

-1347 DARAG
+1347 DARVG
-1352 STAETTI
+1352 STGETTI
-1359 TLTDDDDG
+1359 TLTDDDVG
-1367 TAGVTLSGSAV
+1367 GAAGVTLSGSAL

-1400 GANVV
+1400 GADVV
-1405 VTVSSGDATAVAV
+1405 VTVSSGDPTAVAV

-1430 LTFTHGNTGNWSSA
+1430 LTFTHGNTGNWNSA

-1454 GDSAAETV
+1454 GDAAAETV

-1497 VVPVAVSVN
+1497 VVPAAVSVN

-1517 ASNPGGAVTLHVT
+1517 ASNPGGAVALHVT

-1573 VSSSAGTASS
+1573 VSSSAGAARS

-1594 DVTVVPS
+1594 DVTVVSS

-1636 TVAITAAVG
+1636 TVAITAAAG

-1749 GDGDGLGPEGGDRG
+1749 GDGDGLGPESGDRG
-1763 AGNLR
+1763 DGILR

-1775 SGLALLTFTGAPTG
+1775 SGLALLTFTGAPTE
-1789 LTVNS
+1789 LTVDS

-1806 QPKHRSLE
+1806 QAKHRSLE

-1827 DPVTLNVGRRLLRR
+1827 DPVTLNVGHRLLRR

-1862 APGPVTV
+1862 APEPVTV

-1895 TLTLGRVLTGSE
+1895 TLTLGRALTGSE
-1907 SVTVP
+1907 EVTVP
-1912 LTVTGAT
+1912 LSVVGAT
-1919 VGASNDYTF
+1919 VTDDYTF
-1928 GLSGSNT
+1928 GLEPAMQN
-1935 GVSLNTSGTNSAQNP
+1935 GVSLTTTGGTHTAQDP
-1950 AVVFASG
+1950 AVVFSAGASS
-1957 AQTATL
+1957 ATL
-1963 RLMPVDNNV
+1963 RLKPVDNSV
-1972 RTQPYVIVDYG
+1972 RSQPYVVVGYG
-1983 TGSRAPSASGAALGA
+1983 TGARAPAGSGVTLDTPTG
-1998 VSGDPVGVVL
+1998 GPVGVVL

-2078 RVMGS
+2078 RVVGS

-2163 TGSHIHD
+2163 TGSNEHD
-2170 GRKDPNMTRRLGATM
+2170 GRKASIATRRLGATT

-2200 SAMSDD
+2200 SAMSDA

-2230 SAAYSAA
+2230 SAAYSEA

-2250 SAPSSAL
+2250 SAPSAAL

-2289 HTFSVNITDDSTV
+2289 HTFSVNITDDNTV

-2314 GTGYTVGMPATT
+2314 GTDYTVGTPATT

-2332 DDTPPVAVTMSASDG
+2332 DETPPVTVTMSASDG
-2347 DSDGN
+2347 NSDGN
-2352 AVEGGPGTTGY
+2352 AVEGGAGTTGY
-2363 RTITLTLGRA
+2363 RTVTIALGRA

-2391 ATDYTFALQPSTQT
+2391 TTDYTFALRPTTQT
-2405 GVSLNTSGSNSAQN
+2405 GVTLSTSGSNSAQN

-2426 GAQTATLRL
+2426 RAQTATLRL
-2435 MPVNNSDRTQPYV
+2435 TPVDNNVRTQPYV
-2448 IVDYGTPSGS
+2448 IVDYATGARAPSGS

-2482 IVLPPGTAFRPAVL
+2482 IVLPPGTAFRPAVF

-2502 LMFMTSEGGLATSTD
+2502 LMFMTSEGGPATSTD

-2533 GDDLLPY
+2533 VEGLLPY
-2540 VGFFRAFVSTA
+2540 VGFFKAFVSTA
-2551 TVDGRNHVGIWDT
+2551 SVDGREHIGIWDP
-2564 SANGGSGGFADGT
+2564 SANGGSGGYTDGT
-2577 TRARDSGTVL
+2577 ARQIDQ
-2587 YWLGTG
+2587 GTG
-2593 GEQVSSSYWRLCN
+2593 IRWLSGEEAASDYFDACDR
-2606 QAWTG
+2606 AWFR
-2611 RWSSADATRLRH
+2611 RWSSSVNYIRH

-2635 TGMNNNCT
+2635 TGLNNNCT
-2643 TSSNPLGTATPAYGP
+2643 TSSNPLGTNTPTYGP
-2658 GARVGSGSAS
+2658 GTQAGSGSHSRAL
-2668 QSLSSGT
+2668 SLGT
-2675 EAAASENRFYA
+2675 ETASNENRFYA
-2686 VSEIV
+2686 VSDV
-2691 KTVASADMP
+2691 FKSVASAAMP
-2700 EVAFTRGNSS
+2700 AVEFMHRSFSG
-2710 ANEGETVRL
+2710 NEGEEARL
-2719 TLMASPAP
+2719 TLIVSPAP
-2727 TADLTLTYIVEEGG
+2727 AQNLTVTYTVEESGG
-2741 GATAGQDF
+2741 DAAATAGQDF
-2749 TAGEASVMIPAGQ
+2749 TARQATVTVLAGQ
-2762 TSVAFDVATREDG
+2762 TSAALDVATLEDSTY
-2775 VFEDSESFRVGLVA
+2775 EDSETFRVVLVP
-2789 SPDYLRARG
+2789 SPDYLLGNGDSRPTSAV
-2798 VTIVTIIDD
+2798 VTILDD
-2807 DAVEIGFEQ
+2807 DTVRIGFDRA
-2816 PEYWVLEDSGTFDV
+2816 EYWALEDNGSIDV
-2830 NLTLNQQTEQQI
+2830 NLTVSRDTEHDI
-2842 DLTLAFGGTAT
+2842 GLMLAFSGTAT
-2853 DGSDYT
+2853 GGSDYT
-2859 APSTS
+2859 APVAS
-2864 VTIPS
+2864 VTILS
-2869 GNASGTHTISIPIIA
+2869 GNTSGTHTITIPITA
-2884 DSMQEADETIV
+2884 DTTIEEDETIV
-2895 VRIASS
+2895 VSIGSVAGSRVSKA
-2901 ETPRATA
+2901 PRNK
-2908 ATPDRTTLY
+2908 TTVF
-2917 IADQDRT
+2917 IADQDH
-2924 APGLVVPSTVEV
+2924 ASAGLVVPSTVEV
-2936 DEGGTAAYRL
+2936 DEGGAATYRV
-2946 RLATEPSGTVT
+2946 RLATQPSGTVT
-2957 VTVTVSGQ
+2957 VMVSGQ

-2998 TVRGVHDTDLTD
+2998 TVRGVHDADLGDET
-3010 DSVTLS
+3010 VTLS
-3016 HSSSGADYGSVT
+3016 HTASGADYGSVA
-3028 GSVAATV
+3028 GNVAATV
-3035 DDEDVTLSITP
+3035 DDEDVTLSITG

-3052 GTAAEFTVT
+3052 GTAAEFTVI

-3067 RNLTV
+3067 RDLTV
-3072 NVGIA
+3072 NVDIA
-3077 DASGADFVAAGQQGN
+3077 DAADADFIAAGQQGN
-3092 RTRTLPAGQSS
+3092 STRILRSGQSS
-3103 ATFTVPTVEDFIV
+3103 AMFTVPTVADHNV
-3116 ETSGPITIT
+3116 EQSGPITIT

-3138 ASAEVRV
+3138 ASAMVQV
-3145 NDNDASAVAV
+3145 NDDDDSAVAV
-3155 AMLGSDGDA
+3155 AMSALRD
-3164 DGNAVEGAG
+3164 NAVEGAG
-3173 NSTGYR
+3173 GATGYSD
-3179 TITLRL
+3179 ITLML
-3185 DGPLSGSE
+3185 DGALTGAE

-3202 GAAVTADYTFG
+3202 GATVTADYTFG
-3213 LAPTTQTGVALDTS
+3213 LVPAIQTGVTLDTS

-3267 GSGATASGGINVG
+3267 GPGAAASGGINVG

-3288 VVLVDDDTGDIEV
+3288 VVLVDDETGDIEV

-3309 SGLSAGDEFRLIF
+3309 SGLSGGDEFRLIF
-3322 ITSQRRTAVSTD
+3322 ITSQRRTAASTD
-3334 IDAYND
+3334 IDDYND

-3390 TDRST
+3390 TDSST

-3411 TDKVAD
+3411 AHKVAD

-3433 RSHATNEAATAQMSI
+3433 TNHSTDEAATRRTEI

-3454 DAGVEV
+3454 DAGVAV
-3460 SGHTLGDSNPRF
+3460 SGNALGDTNPRY
-3472 GSMDTLGN
+3472 GHVGTTLGN
-3480 TPLDHTANTVN
+3480 TPLDHTANAVN

-3513 EVSVRLMTGEG
+3513 EVSVRLPTGES

-3531 EVEKSEADATVSF
+3531 EVEKPESDATVSF
-3544 PLTLDAQPATA
+3544 PLRLDAQPAAA
-3555 LTVCVRVEESGDT
+3555 LTVCVRVAESGDT

-3583 QAGVQTGSID
+3583 SAGVQTGSID
-3593 VAWTDTA
+3593 VAWTDNDD
-3600 ADDLDSVITV
+3600 DDLDSVITV

-3632 GSDKVRITDDEAT
+3632 GSDKARITDDEAT

-3672 RPLISGESVVATITL
+3672 RPLIAGESLVARITL
-3687 ASGTGARLPGHA
+3687 ATSTDARLPGHA
-3699 TPDFAVTASGTG
+3699 TPDFAVTATGTG
-3711 VALAN
+3711 VALTN
-3716 ATSTTARVTFT
+3716 ATSTTPLVTFT
-3727 GSDSNTVQTATVTL
+3727 GSDSNTVQTATLTL
-3741 TPIATAA
+3741 TPISTAA

-3759 TATLNVVT
+3759 TATLSLIS
-3767 GTGSGTVVTGGGAMV
+3767 GTGSGTVVTGGGVELA
-3782 VSASSEVDL
+3782 SASSAVDL

-3802 AQSTVLSVSSLRI
+3802 AQSSVFSGTNLRI
-3815 TENGG
+3815 LETGE
-3820 KTTYCV
+3820 TTYCV
-3826 RLTTAPSGGSTTVT
+3826 RLANAPSGGDTTVM
-3840 IGTAAGRAVFDP
+3840 IGRTGADA
-3852 STFTVIES
+3852 
-3860 VGSGAATISP
+3860 GAASVSP
-3870 ATLTFTASNYTEPQ
+3870 LSLMFTASNYSEPQ
-3884 QVTVTAVDEPSD
+3884 EVTVTGVDESGTHRD
-3896 NRNRRFNLTQTASGG
+3896 RSLTLTHTANGG
-3911 GYSSSSLGT
+3911 GYSSQSLGSVRVE
-3920 VSVLV
+3920 VS
-3925 TDAPELEVFEYR
+3925 DAPEVEVFAHVRYDDEDAWR
-3937 RTYDEAAYNAHKRAN
+3937 RFVNANGGMLRPSTVTAAP
-3952 RGWGIF
+3952 GV
-3958 RPNTLTSTPGLGPA
+3958 TPMRNV
-3972 PDITPGEVLD
+3972 TPCCEVQ
-3982 YFVRLSSQPASD
+3982 YAVRLSNRPLGGA
-3994 VTVTINVT
+3994 VTVDISVGDFGGTTASAI
-4002 QIAGYDPLT
+4002 
-4011 FTGISF
+4011 TGISL
-4017 TRNGTPQQSLTFT
+4017 TRGGAPEQSLRITFE
-4030 FHDGEPTAAG
+4030 DRAPDPG
-4040 CWDGGYGGDRH
+4040 CGWLV
-4051 TQTRI
+4051 QTPNTHYDSNYREKPGVSDSYDNNADT
-4056 SWKCYRVIWVHNTRS
+4056 SWECYRFIWVHNKREHQSPTRS
-4071 LHVEGT
+4071 L
-4077 QCADVVHSGTGGG
+4077 CADITHTATGGG
-4090 FRRATVDK
+4090 VRKVTVDTIR
-4098 MRAFSLGEVFRHYPK
+4098 MHSLGFNTGRVH
-4113 EFEIGQ
+4113 
-4119 YRDLDSTKFYRLVYF
+4119 D
-4134 SKQTPGGPYTW
+4134 
-4145 HMREWGNPN
+4145 NP
-4154 APVVTADTLNL
+4154 A
-4165 QTHYVSS
+4165 
-4172 GRFHWPSDCP
+4172 CP
-4182 FLRRQYTNQHTP
+4182 FLYANTLGTP
-4194 QNSPSRDVPQPAEA
+4194 QNSPLPAQA
-4208 PPEPA
+4208 PPVPTT
-4213 AVVANLT
+4213 AVAGLSV
-4220 LATGGGTSV
+4220 TGGGGTTATAT
-4229 DVSWD
+4229 WD
-4234 AVADADKYLVAYSAE
+4234 AVPHADKYSVSYSAQ
-4249 AADGTAQSAGVFD
+4249 AADGSLSQTAGKFD
-4262 GIATTSHTLDHGI
+4262 DITATSLTFDHGI
-4275 AGPVTVTVTVTPGY
+4275 AAPATVTVTVTPGY
-4289 DTDSGTAVYLD
+4289 GNDDSGGGGASAVTYLD
-4300 SLAATTTV
+4300 GLAATAMLNIGTTP
-4308 DLSGEDETSSDPP
+4308 DAGETAQEEEGTGGDGPVAPP
-4321 AVPPECVPDDTL
+4321 PGCVSDDTL
-4333 KLARRY
+4333 ELARDY
-4339 YDLNKH
+4339 YDVNKH
-4345 RAPGYGKNW
+4345 RAPGYGKTW
-4354 RRVLIAFGDIAD
+4354 RRVLIAFGDVAD
-4366 TQLKPFTA
+4366 AQLEPFTA
-4374 AEASQSETRWSGW
+4374 AEASQSEARWAGW

-4392 ALECIEQAQT
+4392 ALECIEKAQQD
-4402 AKPAPPPVEPEI
+4402 PAPPPVEPEI
-4414 SITAGTDVTEG
+4414 AVTAGAGVTEGGDAVFTITAAPAPHTALSVDVTLTQTGAFVSTGTQTVTIGTSGTETFTVATADDSADEADGSVTATIGTGTGYTVSTSSGAATVAVADNDMPEITITAGTDVTEG
-4425 GDATYTITAA
+4425 GDA
-4435 PAPTAD
+4435 
-4441 LDVTIEITQTGAF
+4441 V
-4454 TSTGTQTV
+4454 
-4462 TIPTTGSYTLTVATT
+4462 
-4477 DDSVDEPDGTV
+4477 
-4488 AAAINIGSGYTVSS
+4488 
-4502 TQGAATV
+4502 
-4509 AVSDDDVP
+4509 
-4517 EIVITAGADVTEGE
+4517 
-4531 DATFTITADPAP
+4531 FTIAADPVP
-4543 HTALSVAV
+4543 HTALDVAV
-4551 KITQTG
+4551 EITHTG
-4557 AFTST
+4557 DLGVAA
-4562 GTQTVTIPTSGTYT
+4562 GTRAVTIPATGTYT
-4576 LTVATGDDSTDE
+4576 LTVATINDSDDE
-4588 PDGTVTATINT
+4588 ADGSITATVST

-4605 SSTQN
+4605 SSAN
-4610 TATVAVADN
+4610 SAATVAVAD
-4619 DVPEISITASAD
+4619 
-4631 VTEGD
+4631 
-4636 DATFTITADPAPS
+4636 
-4649 AALDVTVK
+4649 
-4657 ITQSGDFAST
+4657 
-4667 GTQTVTIPTSG
+4667 
-4678 TYTLIIATND
+4678 
-4688 DSTDEPDGTV
+4688 
-4698 TATINSGN
+4698 
-4706 GYTVSSNNGAAT
+4706 
-4718 VTISDDDDPPAADT
+4718 DDDPPPPPPVECV
-4732 TDTSDGDTS
+4732 SDETLRLARDYYELNRHRAPGYGRNWRRVLVAFGD
-4741 NGAPAQSGPITL
+4741 
-4753 TVADASAS
+4753 VAD
-4761 EGDPQGLRFVATLS
+4761 
-4775 RASDQEIKLGYGA
+4775 DQLTAFTAAEALAREQIWYGWKPFREA
-4788 FDITAKYNQDFTIP
+4788 LECIEAAQ
-4802 YRTFT
+4802 
-4807 INPGETQVEIVVPI
+4807 
-4821 IDDNTVEGDE
+4821 
-4831 TIRMYAYE
+4831 
-4839 STFTTIFNFT
+4839 
-4849 YATGTIK
+4849 
-4856 DND
+4856 